1 MSSPA
6 LALIEIETIARGMVV
21 ADAVVKK
28 APVQLL
34 NAAAVTPGKYLVL
47 FAGGVA
53 EVEEALG
60 AGRAAAD
67 SQLLDAFLLPNAHPA
82 LVPAIRTGARGRP
95 SGAVG
100 IVETQTVA
108 SALLSADK
116 ALKAAAVKLIQTGFA
131 RGIGGKG
138 YYVLT
143 GALEDVEA
151 AIAAAVE
158 SAGPTLLIGTEL
170 IAQPHEELEGPVF

>member
-1 MSSPA
+1 MSAPA
-6 LALIEIETIARGMVV
+6 LALIEVETIARGIVV

-53 EVEEALG
+53 EVEEALA
-60 AGRAAAD
+60 AGKAAAD
-67 SQLLDAFLLPNAHPA
+67 SQLLDAFMLANAHPA
-82 LVPAIRTGARGRP
+82 LVPAIRGGARTRP

-116 ALKAAAVKLIQTGFA
+116 ALKAAGVRLIQTGFA

-138 YYVLT
+138 YYVLS
-143 GALEDVEA
+143 GPLEDVEA
-151 AIAAAVE
+151 ALAAATE
-158 SAGPTLLIGTEL
+158 AAPAPLLVGTEL